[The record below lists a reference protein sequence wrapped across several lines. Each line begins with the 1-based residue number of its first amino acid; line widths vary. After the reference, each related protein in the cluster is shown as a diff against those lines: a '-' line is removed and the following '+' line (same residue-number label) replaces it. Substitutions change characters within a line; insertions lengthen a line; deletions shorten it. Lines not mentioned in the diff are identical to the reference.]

1 MCFLT
6 KCTLSASPL
15 SILRTVDIK
24 QKTWPEVVV
33 FCSFFSPNLISKIWL
48 SVFYVCARVQ
58 GLICVRAL
66 VVETKKLQ
74 DECSHVFDERMKEKK
89 RCSIILVKLRSK
101 KVFEWEIAYRHVF
114 ICNNYC

>member
-1 MCFLT
+1 MRVFLT
-6 KCTLSASPL
+6 KCTLSPSRL

-33 FCSFFSPNLISKIWL
+33 FCLFCFFPDLISKIWL

-58 GLICVRAL
+58 GLICVRVL

-74 DECSHVFDERMKEKK
+74 DVFDERMKEKK
-89 RCSIILVKLRSK
+89 RCSIILVKSRSK
-101 KVFEWEIAYRHVF
+101 K
-114 ICNNYC
+114 CLNGK

>member
-1 MCFLT
+1 MRVFLT
-6 KCTLSASPL
+6 KCTLSPSRL

-33 FCSFFSPNLISKIWL
+33 FCLFCFFPNLISKIWL

-58 GLICVRAL
+58 GLICVRVL

-74 DECSHVFDERMKEKK
+74 DVFDERMKEKK
-89 RCSIILVKLRSK
+89 ALLHNSSKIEIK